1 MRASSRR
8 IQETLHWE
16 HVCRL
21 GGCSLAGVPTL
32 RDEKCAGLRVG
43 AGVGVGWVGVP
54 GVEGFY
60 TLAWMSS
67 EPSIP

>member
-21 GGCSLAGVPTL
+21 PVYSLAGVPTL
-32 RDEKCAGLRVG
+32 RDEKCAGLRV
-43 AGVGVGWVGVP
+43 VVGWVGVP
-54 GVEGFY
+54 
-60 TLAWMSS
+60 
-67 EPSIP
+67 